1 MRFLYVGRLSREKS
15 VTRLVDAFRLVL
27 EQMPSAR
34 LSIVGDGPQ
43 AEELQSQ
50 AAGMTESQ
58 FEIANHA
65 WSHGNFALLSPAGL
79 RAQVLWTQA

>member
-50 AAGMTESQ
+50 AAGMNGYFTRPGDNKALDSQ
-58 FEIANHA
+58 FGVDGTGRHTPFT
-65 WSHGNFALLSPAGL
+65 GD
-79 RAQVLWTQA
+79 